1 MQTQIALAA
10 KPVPRLKLLSE
21 SDTPSYR
28 ISTNPRACTS
38 VELLSVLIG
47 GQYQLEIAEQLLA
60 RFDGELVNVYRAS
73 VDELA
78 SVKGVGHQTALRIKA
93 AFSLS
98 LAMTMTKDRAT
109 INSPA
114 DAAALVHAEM
124 SLLEKEHLRV
134 ILLDRRNRVISI
146 EEVYIG
152 SVSSAQIRLGEV
164 FAPAIRRNA
173 SSVILVHNHPS
184 GDNDHPSPEDVA
196 VTREAVRIG
205 NILDIPVLD
214 HLIIGKTWK
223 SLKES
228 GLGFA

>member
-1 MQTQIALAA
+1 MQTQLVMAA
-10 KPVPRLKLLSE
+10 KPIPRLKLLSE
-21 SDTPSYR
+21 NDTPSYR
-28 ISTNPRACTS
+28 VSTNPRACTS
-38 VELLSVLIG
+38 IELLSVLIG
-47 GQYQLEIAEQLLA
+47 GQYQMETAEQLLA

-78 SVKGVGHQTALRIKA
+78 AVKGIGHQTALKIKA

-98 LAMTMTKDRAT
+98 LAMSMTKDRVT

-146 EEVYIG
+146 EEVYVG

-173 SSVILVHNHPS
+173 SSIILVHNHPS
-184 GDNDHPSPEDVA
+184 GTEEASPEDIA
-196 VTREAVRIG
+196 VTRAAVTAG
-205 NILDIPVLD
+205 KMLDIDVLD

-228 GLGFA
+228 GVGFA

>member
-1 MQTQIALAA
+1 MQTQLVMAA
-10 KPVPRLKLLSE
+10 KPIPRLKLLSE
-21 SDTPSYR
+21 ENTPSYR
-28 ISTNPRACTS
+28 VSTNPRACTS
-38 VELLSVLIG
+38 IELLSVLIG
-47 GQYQLEIAEQLLA
+47 GQYQMETAEQLLA

-78 SVKGVGHQTALRIKA
+78 AVKGIGHQTALKIKA

-98 LAMTMTKDRAT
+98 LAMSMTSERAV

-146 EEVYIG
+146 EEVYVG
-152 SVSSAQIRLGEV
+152 SVSSAQVRLGEV

-173 SSVILVHNHPS
+173 SSIILVHNHPS
-184 GDNDHPSPEDVA
+184 GDNCPSSEDIA
-196 VTREAVRIG
+196 LTREAVKIG
-205 NILDIPVLD
+205 KMLDIDLLD

-228 GLGFA
+228 GVGFA

>member
-1 MQTQIALAA
+1 MQPQLVTV
-10 KPVPRLKLLSE
+10 KPIPRLKLLSE
-21 SDTPSYR
+21 EHTPSYR
-28 ISTNPRACTS
+28 VSTNPRACTS
-38 VELLSVLIG
+38 IELLSVLIG
-47 GQYQLEIAEQLLA
+47 GQYQLETAEQLLA
-60 RFDGELVNVYRAS
+60 RFGGELVDVYRAS

-98 LAMTMTKDRAT
+98 LALNMTKDRVT

-146 EEVYIG
+146 EEVYAG
-152 SVSSAQIRLGEV
+152 SVSSSQVRLGEV
-164 FAPAIRRNA
+164 FNPAIRRNA
-173 SSVILVHNHPS
+173 SSIILVHNHPS
-184 GDNDHPSPEDVA
+184 SDPTPSPDDIA
-196 VTREAVRIG
+196 VTREAVKVG
-205 NILDIPVLD
+205 KILDIEILD

-228 GLGFA
+228 GVGFS

>member
-1 MQTQIALAA
+1 MQTQLVMAA
-10 KPVPRLKLLSE
+10 KPIPRLKLLSE
-21 SDTPSYR
+21 ENTPSYR
-28 ISTNPRACTS
+28 VSTNPRACTS
-38 VELLSVLIG
+38 IELLSVLIG
-47 GQYQLEIAEQLLA
+47 GQYQMETAEQLLA

-78 SVKGVGHQTALRIKA
+78 AVKGIGHQTALKIKA

-98 LAMTMTKDRAT
+98 LAMSMTSERAV

-146 EEVYIG
+146 EEVYVG
-152 SVSSAQIRLGEV
+152 SVSSAQVRLGEV
-164 FAPAIRRNA
+164 FHPAIRRNA
-173 SSVILVHNHPS
+173 SSIILIHNHPS
-184 GDNDHPSPEDVA
+184 SDPTPSPDDIA
-196 VTREAVRIG
+196 VTREAVKVG
-205 NILDIPVLD
+205 KILDIEVLD
-214 HLIIGKTWK
+214 HLIIGKHWK

-228 GLGFA
+228 GVGFA